1 MKKTIILTIAL
12 LGVQFLSHAQ
22 RNNGYFDYKVFLGY
36 TNVGGKSGVEYQNDF
51 RRSELFSWGTQFTLL
66 LNANENSDAVGYEK
80 TFNFLDSCDGG
91 GFVRFHFTEAL
102 NLRENVDPYLG
113 ADFTVRSLGA
123 HVGLKYNFSEIVGV
137 YAMYKQ
143 SFSSSFMGDTKLSE
157 KEGEYTPSYF
167 GKKAALSV
175 GVTFRLFKD

>member
-12 LGVQFLSHAQ
+12 IGVQFLSHAQ
-22 RNNGYFDYKVFLGY
+22 RNNGYLEYKVFLGY
-36 TNVGGKSGVEYQNDF
+36 TNVGGKSGVEYQNEF
-51 RRSELFSWGTQFTLL
+51 RRSDLFSWGSQFTLL
-66 LNANENSDAVGYEK
+66 LNANDKSDAESFEK
-80 TFNFLDSCDGG
+80 TFKFLDSMDGG

-113 ADFTVRSLGA
+113 ADFTVRSLGV
-123 HVGLKYNFSEIVGV
+123 HLGLKYNFSETVGL

-143 SFSSSFMGDTKLSE
+143 SFSSSFMGDTKISE
-157 KEGEYTPSYF
+157 EEGEYTPSYF

-175 GVTFRLFKD
+175 GVTFRLFRS